1 MVHKLAIIAVL
12 GLTGSAICM
21 GAAAAIGGREFGRSW
36 GDGMDFGMFMDRD
49 RPRCERADGAT
60 ATSRNLDWDGSDHFS
75 LAVPGHASYTPGTDN
90 QVHVSGDAQ
99 LLAHL
104 RVRDGRLEMNCRGW
118 RGDSDALTITLPGQE
133 FKKFGIA
140 GSGNLVLSKLD
151 QTRVKLSIAGS
162 GSIKADG
169 KVEQAEIHIA
179 GSGDADLAQ
188 VKTNVANVHIA
199 GSGNTDIAPSDEAD
213 IHIAGSGDVN
223 LHSNP
228 KKLETH
234 IAGSGRIHNI
244 SPGG

>member
-1 MVHKLAIIAVL
+1 MHKLALVAVL
-12 GLTGSAICM
+12 GLTGSAVCM
-21 GAAAAIGGREFGRSW
+21 GAAAAIGGREFGQGW
-36 GDGMDFGMFMDRD
+36 DGMDFSMFGD
-49 RPRCERADGAT
+49 RPRCERVQDAG
-60 ATSRNLDWDGSDHFS
+60 ATSRDLDWDGSDHFS
-75 LAVPGHASYTPGTDN
+75 LAVPGHASYTPGSDN
-90 QVHVSGDAQ
+90 KLHASGDPQ

-104 RVRDGRLEMNCRGW
+104 RVRDGRLELNCRSW
-118 RGDSDALTITLPGQE
+118 HGDSDALTITLPGRE

-151 QTRVKLSIAGS
+151 QMAVKLSIAGS
-162 GSIKADG
+162 GSIKAEG
-169 KVEQAEIHIA
+169 KVERAEVHIA
-179 GSGDADLAQ
+179 GSGDADLSQ
-188 VKTNVANVHIA
+188 VKANIAAVHIA
-199 GSGNTDIAPSDEAD
+199 GSGNTDIAPTDEAD

>member
-1 MVHKLAIIAVL
+1 MHKLALIAVL
-12 GLTGSAICM
+12 GLTGSALCM
-21 GAAAAIGGREFGRSW
+21 GAAAAIGGREFSNEW
-36 GDGMDFGMFMDRD
+36 GDGAGLSLFGD
-49 RPRCERADGAT
+49 RPRCEAVAGAT
-60 ATSRNLDWDGSDHFS
+60 ATSRELDWDGSDHFS
-75 LAVPGHASYTPGTDN
+75 LAVPGRASYSPGADN
-90 QVHVSGDAQ
+90 KVHVSGDPQ

-104 RVRDGRLEMNCRGW
+104 RVHDGRLELNCRHW
-118 RGDSDALTITLPGQE
+118 HGDGDALTVTLPGQE

-140 GSGNLVLSKLD
+140 GSGNLTLSKLD
-151 QTRVKLSIAGS
+151 QMSVSLHIAGS

-169 KVEQAEIHIA
+169 KVEHADIHIA

-188 VKTNVANVHIA
+188 VKANVASVHIA

-244 SPGG
+244 SSGG

>member
-21 GAAAAIGGREFGRSW
+21 GAAAAIGGREFGKNW
-36 GDGMDFGMFMDRD
+36 DGMDLSMFGD
-49 RPRCERADGAT
+49 RPRCEKVDGAT
-60 ATSRNLDWDGSDHFS
+60 ASSRDLDWDGSDHFT
-75 LAVPGHASYTPGTDN
+75 LAVPGRASYAPG
-90 QVHVSGDAQ
+90 SGDKVHISGDPQ

-104 RVRDGRLEMNCRGW
+104 RVRDGRLELNCRNYW
-118 RGDSDALTITLPGQE
+118 HGDTDALTITLPGRE

-151 QTRVKLSIAGS
+151 QMKVRLNIAGS

-169 KVEQAEIHIA
+169 KVQETEIHIA
-179 GSGDADLAQ
+179 GSGDADLSQ
-188 VKTNVANVHIA
+188 VKANVANVHIA

-223 LHSNP
+223 LHSQP

-244 SPGG
+244 SSGG